1 MNLATYAGDDKLRAS
16 YLKLVMNNANE
27 NNPEA
32 KSNDNTIGNDIRPP
46 FKDVLPVMEV
56 TDEAERLSCKFKN
69 TGWVPFYAKVI
80 IWLGFERVHLIE
92 SRVSDSKYPAQL
104 FTKIAKQ
111 EIESVRLQLI
121 NKLKIEKFKRIK
133 NGSDE

>member
-1 MNLATYAGDDKLRAS
+1 
-16 YLKLVMNNANE
+16 MNNANE
-27 NNPEA
+27 NNPEF

-46 FKDVLPVMEV
+46 FKDLLSVMEV
-56 TDEAERLSCKFKN
+56 TDEAERLAHKFKN
-69 TGWVPFYAKVI
+69 TEWTPFYAKVI
-80 IWLGFERVHLIE
+80 MWLGFERVHLIE
-92 SRVSDSKYPAQL
+92 SRISDSKYPAQL

-111 EIESVRLQLI
+111 EIEGVRLQLI